1 MPHQSVISLV
11 FSQMNE
17 CTNIKVERSCRH
29 LLIIKVEVVKVSMI
43 LTVNVLGS
51 NKQH

>member
-1 MPHQSVISLV
+1 MQNQSVISLF

-17 CTNIKVERSCRH
+17 CSNIKVERRCRH
-29 LLIIKVEVVKVSMI
+29 LLLIKVEVVKVSMI
-43 LTVNVLGS
+43 LTVNVLRS